1 MTHGRA
7 NAFCRPGRRN
17 QHDDAKRARAR
28 GRAVASFDEQDDGA
42 DDWHMNAA
50 GDPGWGP
57 GPLFVPVLARALNE
71 AFKPEPGTP
80 R

>member
-1 MTHGRA
+1 MTTPHDREDA
-7 NAFCRPGRRN
+7 RRLAAFEDR
-17 QHDDAKRARAR
+17 
-28 GRAVASFDEQDDGA
+28 DDGA

-50 GDPGWGP
+50 GDPWGP

-71 AFKPEPGTP
+71 AFKPAPGTP

>member
-1 MTHGRA
+1 VISMTTQKEQEREDA
-7 NAFCRPGRRN
+7 RRL
-17 QHDDAKRARAR
+17 
-28 GRAVASFDEQDDGA
+28 ASFDEQDDGA

-71 AFKPEPGTP
+71 AFKPAPGTP

>member
-1 MTHGRA
+1 
-7 NAFCRPGRRN
+7 
-17 QHDDAKRARAR
+17 
-28 GRAVASFDEQDDGA
+28 
-42 DDWHMNAA
+42 MNAA

-71 AFKPEPGTP
+71 AFKPAPGTP